1 MNDSALS
8 KQALSKTLMDFA
20 QTRHKIAPEIIQ
32 TPLLKLDHGDHTLY
46 IKPECFQSI
55 GSFKIRS
62 GASALVNLKSEDL
75 KNGII
80 TASAGNFAQG
90 LAQAA
95 SSRKIPLKVIA
106 PKSASSVKISKL
118 NKMGV
123 NVKTVDFD
131 VWWDTMITRKAQE
144 PGYFIHPVSEIS
156 VILGNGGIGL
166 ELCEQLADI
175 DNIIVPFGGG
185 GLVSGI
191 ALAARLSGF
200 KGKIIAC
207 EIETSIP
214 LMCAKN
220 AGRPVKVN
228 REPSWVDGI
237 GSNGVLNEM
246 WPLLDKV
253 VDEVIT
259 ITHSEAASA
268 LRLLAQKLSI
278 IAEGAGAVAVAAGL
292 KNQFL
297 GSKTVAILSGG
308 NIDMCTFSEI
318 LLGKDTVY

>member
-1 MNDSALS
+1 
-8 KQALSKTLMDFA
+8 
-20 QTRHKIAPEIIQ
+20 
-32 TPLLKLDHGDHTLY
+32 
-46 IKPECFQSI
+46 
-55 GSFKIRS
+55 
-62 GASALVNLKSEDL
+62 
-75 KNGII
+75 
-80 TASAGNFAQG
+80 
-90 LAQAA
+90 
-95 SSRKIPLKVIA
+95 
-106 PKSASSVKISKL
+106 
-118 NKMGV
+118 
-123 NVKTVDFD
+123 
-131 VWWDTMITRKAQE
+131 MITRKAQE

-166 ELCEQLADI
+166 ELCEQLANI

-185 GLVSGI
+185 GLISGI

-292 KNQFL
+292 KNRFL
-297 GSKTVAILSGG
+297 GSKTVSILSGG
-308 NIDMCTFSEI
+308 NIDMCTFSKI